1 MVILGILL
9 VLAGAG
15 LLVAEAHLPTF
26 GLLGVAGLVSL
37 VAGGAIAVDASGG
50 GPVLAAVVALTL
62 LLVAGVAL
70 AAVVRGA
77 ASVVRRSTKTG
88 VEGLVGHV
96 GVVRQELE
104 PGAGQVFVDG
114 ALWSARPCMD
124 EPDGLHVG
132 DQVVVEQVRGL
143 TLSVRRA
150 DEWELET

>member
-50 GPVLAAVVALTL
+50 GPVLAAVVAMVL
-62 LLVAGVAL
+62 L
-70 AAVVRGA
+70 
-77 ASVVRRSTKTG
+77 
-88 VEGLVGHV
+88 
-96 GVVRQELE
+96 
-104 PGAGQVFVDG
+104 FVDG

-132 DQVVVEQVRGL
+132 DPVVVEQVRGL

-150 DEWELET
+150 EDWELET